1 MRPGDAS
8 LGGERRVLG
17 GRFQSPRSDG
27 RAVGDATGEAYEGA
41 VTPEVLTKG
50 PGRHFG
56 PTALGTADLGSADTQ
71 KGSRVTS
78 RELSF
83 YGPRYIGDATPS
95 SGCGQAGVENLTL
108 IRLGS
113 G

>member
-27 RAVGDATGEAYEGA
+27 RALGDATVEAYEGA
-41 VTPEVLTKG
+41 ITPEVLTKG
-50 PGRHFG
+50 PRKTFRSD
-56 PTALGTADLGSADTQ
+56 ALGTADLGSADAQ
-71 KGSRVTS
+71 KGPRVTS

-83 YGPRYIGDATPS
+83 DEPRYIGVATPS
-95 SGCGQAGVENLTL
+95 IGCG
-108 IRLGS
+108 
-113 G
+113 

>member
-27 RAVGDATGEAYEGA
+27 RAVGAAAGEAYESA

-50 PGRHFG
+50 PG
-56 PTALGTADLGSADTQ
+56 PTNWERRIWALQ
-71 KGSRVTS
+71 
-78 RELSF
+78 
-83 YGPRYIGDATPS
+83 
-95 SGCGQAGVENLTL
+95 TL
-108 IRLGS
+108 RKYHG
-113 G
+113 